1 MQRGRRARD
10 HGGMTEDLDGRLRRL
25 RTSADVDALIAL
37 GCDLAHAGRHRD
49 AEDCF
54 RRATGLGDAT
64 GAFDLGNALAAQER
78 WEDAA
83 SAYEVALS
91 RGEADAWRNLGLVL
105 ERMGDVAGALWAYRG
120 AADAGDVDGGMQL
133 ALLLRNQGEAE
144 RAFAV
149 AEELAAGGAPLA
161 GAVLACWRWCAVRDV
176 RLEDELRAGADLY
189 APARKDLS
197 DLLITTGRTAE
208 ARSVLE
214 RGAKRGEPTTW
225 LPLGNFYADEMRD
238 EEAAEEA
245 YRAGIAAGDVYC
257 HHNLGVLL
265 AERGDF
271 DGAVEQFHLGADEGD
286 ELAIEALRDLG
297 VV

>member
-1 MQRGRRARD
+1 MGA
-10 HGGMTEDLDGRLRRL
+10 MTEDLDGRLRRL
-25 RTSADVDALIAL
+25 RASGDVDALIAL

-54 RRATGLGDAT
+54 RRATGLDDAT

-105 ERMGDVAGALWAYRG
+105 EQMGDVAGALWAYRG
-120 AADAGDVDGGMQL
+120 AADAGDVDGGVQL
-133 ALLLRNQGEAE
+133 ALLLRDQGEAE
-144 RAFAV
+144 HAFAV
-149 AEELAAGGAPLA
+149 AEELAATGSPLA
-161 GAVLACWRWCAVRDV
+161 GAVLACWRWCATRDGT
-176 RLEDELRAGADLY
+176 LEDALRAGADVHP
-189 APARKDLS
+189 PARKDLA
-197 DLLITTGRTAE
+197 DLLISTGRRDE
-208 ARSVLE
+208 ARSLLE

-245 YRAGIAAGDVYC
+245 YRAGIAAGDVHC

-265 AERGDF
+265 AERGDV
-271 DGAVEQFHLGADEGD
+271 DGAVEQFRLGAAKGD
-286 ELAIEALRDLG
+286 EMAVEALRDLG
-297 VV
+297 AV

>member
-1 MQRGRRARD
+1 MGA
-10 HGGMTEDLDGRLRRL
+10 MTEDLDGRLRRL
-25 RTSADVDALIAL
+25 RASGDVDALIAL
-37 GCDLAHAGRHRD
+37 GCDLAHAGRHSD
-49 AEDCF
+49 AEECF

-64 GAFDLGNALAAQER
+64 GAFDLGNVLAAQER

-120 AADAGDVDGGMQL
+120 AADAGDTEGGMQL

-144 RAFAV
+144 RAYAV
-149 AEELAAGGAPLA
+149 AEEMAAGGSPLA
-161 GAVLACWRWCAVRDV
+161 GAVLACWRWCATRDV
-176 RLEDELRAGADLY
+176 TLETQLRAGADLY

-197 DLLITTGRTAE
+197 DLLITTGRSTE
-208 ARSVLE
+208 ARALLE

-225 LPLGNFYADEMRD
+225 LPLGNYYADEMRD

-265 AERGDF
+265 AERGDL
-271 DGAVEQFHLGADEGD
+271 DGAIEQFQLGAAEGD
-286 ELAIEALRDLG
+286 DMATEALRDLG

>member
-1 MQRGRRARD
+1 
-10 HGGMTEDLDGRLRRL
+10 MTEDLDGRLRRL
-25 RTSADVDALIAL
+25 QASADVDALIAL
-37 GCDLAHAGRHRD
+37 GCDLAHAGRHRE
-49 AEDCF
+49 AEECF

-91 RGEADAWRNLGLVL
+91 RGEADAWRNLGAVL
-105 ERMGDVAGALWAYRG
+105 ERLGDVAGALWAYRG
-120 AADAGDVDGGMQL
+120 AADAGDLDGGLQL
-133 ALLLRNQGEAE
+133 ALLLRDQGQAE
-144 RAFAV
+144 SAFAV
-149 AEELAAGGAPLA
+149 AEEMAAGGAPQA
-161 GAVLACWRWCAVRDV
+161 GAVLACWRWCATRDLA
-176 RLEDELRAGADLY
+176 LEDQLRAGADLY
-189 APARKDLS
+189 APARKDLA
-197 DLLITTGRTAE
+197 DLLVTTGRQAE

-265 AERGDF
+265 AERGDL
-271 DGAVEQFHLGADEGD
+271 DGAVEQFRLGADEGD
-286 ELAIEALRDLG
+286 EMAVEALRDLG